1 MKNEDKTKMQK
12 ITITKI
18 KKNTTVNNS
27 RHFFPG
33 STLLL
38 NPNFYLVPS
47 EWHQV
52 DEEWQLVVS
61 SWHALLLLPHAFALL
76 QLRSLPWGMAWR
88 SALIWFSMGCRR
100 RTCFTA
106 VIFLEC
112 RAVSAWVPG
121 KSAHPS
127 LLTWVSTGLLLMCFF
142 LAVVQFFSLI
152 LS

>member
-1 MKNEDKTKMQK
+1 MKTKQRCKKSQSQK
-12 ITITKI
+12 N

-47 EWHQV
+47 EQHQV

-76 QLRSLPWGMAWR
+76 QLRSLSWGMAWR
-88 SALIWFSMGCRR
+88 SAPIWFSMGCRR
-100 RTCFTA
+100 TTSFTA
-106 VIFLEC
+106 VILLEC
-112 RAVSAWVPG
+112 RAVSAQVPG

-142 LAVVQFFSLI
+142 LTVAVQFFSLI